1 MTKEFLSRNIQP
13 NLPINTIHLGLG
25 AFYRAFCCNYFQEI
39 NELKKDSIRVLGVS
53 LKTQHL
59 VNKLKKQQGVFTA
72 LEKGKEKTLSKK
84 IECIQELLFAQENPK
99 YLLKSLAN
107 EEVTSTTNAS
117 IKTCLVFTSIS
128 FITASITSKSSF
140 WPLTIIDRVVS
151 STVIFKLFIT
161 AAPSAP

>member
-1 MTKEFLSRNIQP
+1 MTKVFLSRNIQP

-39 NELKKDSIRVLGVS
+39 NEFKKDSIRVLGVS
-53 LKTQHL
+53 LKTPHL

-72 LEKGKEKTLSKK
+72 FEKGKEKTLSKK

-107 EEVTSTTNAS
+107 EEVPKKSIEYRVNSPLVRTKTNYLFNAS
-117 IKTCLVFTSIS
+117 RHSNETWELYPKE
-128 FITASITSKSSF
+128 
-140 WPLTIIDRVVS
+140 
-151 STVIFKLFIT
+151 VI
-161 AAPSAP
+161 